1 MIFILIIICIIVLF
15 QAYIKRRR
23 LPTIK
28 ASQEAKKDQQA
39 KDQANGKAQTGKDVG
54 KVISNIMTNASAAC
68 YIGQNGLYQ
77 TKSQE
82 NGKGKAING
91 HFNGFN
97 SSNGHVNE
105 HLNGNLDKKEL

>member
-1 MIFILIIICIIVLF
+1 
-15 QAYIKRRR
+15 
-23 LPTIK
+23 
-28 ASQEAKKDQQA
+28 
-39 KDQANGKAQTGKDVG
+39 
-54 KVISNIMTNASAAC
+54 MTNASAAC

-82 NGKGKAING
+82 NGKGKGING
-91 HFNGFN
+91 HSNGFN

>member
-1 MIFILIIICIIVLF
+1 MIDIIFLF

-28 ASQEAKKDQQA
+28 ANQEANKNQQTKDNA
-39 KDQANGKAQTGKDVG
+39 NEHSNGKAHTSSKDVG
-54 KVISNIMTNASAAC
+54 KVLSNIMTNASAAC

-82 NGKGKAING
+82 NGKGKGTNG
-91 HFNGFN
+91 HSNGFN
-97 SSNGHVNE
+97 SSNGHVNQ